1 MTIAA
6 LRQGNYATIAN
17 YLDSELRY
25 MDAGERGPKAP
36 QLGQRHAG
44 LPIAMSSIT
53 TSAIDTPLRRSVER
67 TCDDLA
73 ILVLAV
79 VGIIAGLTFR
89 DYGLGWDD
97 YTHAEYADLLLR
109 MYGSGFKDTGALSF
123 ANLYMYGGGFDM
135 AAALLH
141 KVIPLELFE
150 TRRLLGAIVGVIGL
164 AVTWRLGRRVGGPVA
179 GLATLLLLALCP
191 TFYGHMFMNPKDAPF
206 AVAMVILMLGLVRLA
221 EEYPQ
226 PSPQTIL
233 IVGLGA
239 GLSIGSRILGGLA
252 LVYAVVGFIPMF
264 VAEVSTQGAREA
276 LRRFLHAV
284 YVLVPGL
291 IVGYLVMGLIWPW
304 SIMEPGNPFQALTYF
319 SHFFEKPWKEMFD
332 GALVSVPDMPWSY
345 LPTLFALQL
354 PEVLL
359 GLTIAGVAGTLVVL
373 PRGDVTARRKTILL
387 MLASAATLPLLIAM
401 VKRPALY
408 NGIRHFIFVIPPMT
422 VLAGTAFA
430 WGVNWLGENRRS
442 WQPVAV
448 AVFAFG
454 LMLPLAEMIR
464 LHPYQ
469 YTHFNLI
476 AGTVRGAD
484 DRYMLDY
491 WGLALK
497 QASDG
502 LREEIADR
510 QESPP
515 RGRKWKVAVCG
526 PQRPAQVALGPDFTI
541 GWDSHAADFAM
552 TLGEFYCKGL
562 TAPVLVE
569 IKRDGVVFARV
580 YDIRGRSISS
590 LLAIPAP

>member
-1 MTIAA
+1 
-6 LRQGNYATIAN
+6 
-17 YLDSELRY
+17 
-25 MDAGERGPKAP
+25 
-36 QLGQRHAG
+36 
-44 LPIAMSSIT
+44 MSSIT
-53 TSAIDTPLRRSVER
+53 TSALDTPTRRSIER

-73 ILVLAV
+73 FFVLAAV
-79 VGIIAGLTFR
+79 TLIAGLTFR

-109 MYGSGFKDTGALSF
+109 MYGSGFRDTGALSF

-141 KVIPLELFE
+141 KIIPLELFE
-150 TRRLLGAIVGVIGL
+150 TRRLLGAIVGLIGL
-164 AVTWRLGRRVGGPVA
+164 AVTWRLARRVGGPLA
-179 GLATLLLLALCP
+179 GLAALLLLALCP

-206 AVAMVILMLGLVRLA
+206 AVAMIILMMGLVRIA
-221 EEYPQ
+221 EEYPA
-226 PSPQTIL
+226 PSPRTVL

-239 GLSIGSRILGGLA
+239 GLSIGSRVLGGLA
-252 LVYAVVGFIPMF
+252 LLYALIGFLPLFLEELRM
-264 VAEVSTQGAREA
+264 QGKREA
-276 LRRFLHAV
+276 LRRLLHLV
-284 YVLVPGL
+284 YVLLPGL
-291 IVGYLVMGLIWPW
+291 VLGYLVMGLIWPW
-304 SIMEPGNPFQALTYF
+304 SIIEPGHPFQAVTYF

-332 GALVSVPDMPWSY
+332 GALVSVPDMPWFY

-354 PEVLL
+354 PEILL
-359 GLTIAGVAGTLVVL
+359 GLFAAGVIGATLAL
-373 PRGDVTARRKTILL
+373 TRSDVPARRKTIFL
-387 MLASAATLPLLIAM
+387 MLTLAGTLPLAIAM

-422 VLAGTAFA
+422 VLAGVAFA
-430 WGVNWLGENRRS
+430 KGMNWLKDNRVS
-442 WQPVAV
+442 WQPVAL
-448 AVFAFG
+448 AIFAFG

-469 YTHFNLI
+469 YTHFNHI

-484 DRYMLDY
+484 DRFMLDY
-491 WGLALK
+491 WGLAFK
-497 QASDG
+497 QASDS
-502 LREEIADR
+502 LREQLAEK
-510 QESPP
+510 QEVPP

-562 TAPVLVE
+562 TAPLMVE
-569 IKRDGVVFARV
+569 IRRDDVVFARV

-590 LLAIPAP
+590 LLSIPAP

>member
-1 MTIAA
+1 
-6 LRQGNYATIAN
+6 
-17 YLDSELRY
+17 
-25 MDAGERGPKAP
+25 
-36 QLGQRHAG
+36 
-44 LPIAMSSIT
+44 MSSIT
-53 TSAIDTPLRRSVER
+53 TSTLDTPWRRSMDR

-73 ILVLAV
+73 ILVLAAV
-79 VGIIAGLTFR
+79 SLIASLTFR

-150 TRRLLGAIVGVIGL
+150 TRRLVGAFVGIIGL
-164 AVTWRLGRRVGGPVA
+164 AVTWRLGRRVGGPLA
-179 GLATLLLLALCP
+179 GLAALLLLALCP
-191 TFYGHMFMNPKDAPF
+191 TYYGHMFMNPKDAPF
-206 AVAMVILMLGLVRLA
+206 AVAMVILVLGLVRLA

-226 PSPQTIL
+226 PSPRTIL

-239 GLSIGSRILGGLA
+239 GLSLGCRVLGGLA
-252 LVYAVVGFIPMF
+252 LVYAVIGFVPLFLEEIR
-264 VAEVSTQGAREA
+264 TQGARESI
-276 LRRFLHAV
+276 RRFVHV
-284 YVLVPGL
+284 GYVLLPGL
-291 IVGYLVMGLIWPW
+291 LLGYLVMGLIWPW
-304 SIMEPGNPFQALTYF
+304 SILEPGNPFRALTYF
-319 SHFFEKPWKEMFD
+319 SAFFEKPWKEMFD

-359 GLTIAGVAGTLVVL
+359 ALCIAGGVGTLVAL
-373 PRGDVTARRKTILL
+373 SRGGISGRRKTILL
-387 MLASAATLPLLIAM
+387 LLTLAATLPIAIAM

-408 NGIRHFIFVIPPMT
+408 NGIRHFVFVTPPMT
-422 VLAGTAFA
+422 VVAGVAFA
-430 WGVNWLGENRRS
+430 WGMNWLKENRRN
-442 WQPVAV
+442 WQPAAL
-448 AVFAFG
+448 AVFMFG
-454 LMLPLAEMIR
+454 LMLPLTEMVR

-469 YTHFNLI
+469 YTHFNHI

-484 DRYMLDY
+484 DYFMLDY

-502 LREEIADR
+502 LHEQLAER
-510 QESPP
+510 QEVPP
-515 RGRKWKVAVCG
+515 HGRKWKVAVCG

-562 TAPVLVE
+562 TAPVMVE
-569 IKRDGVVFARV
+569 IKRDDVVFARV

-590 LLAIPAP
+590 LLSIPAP

>member
-1 MTIAA
+1 MLQRIKAFTPHFSITLKLNCAIWMP
-6 LRQGNYATIAN
+6 GNEAQKRHRWATR
-17 YLDSELRY
+17 D
-25 MDAGERGPKAP
+25 
-36 QLGQRHAG
+36 AG

-53 TSAIDTPLRRSVER
+53 TAAFETPVRRSVER

-73 ILVLAV
+73 LLALAV
-79 VGIIAGLTFR
+79 VGIVASFTFR
-89 DYGLGWDD
+89 DYGLGWDE
-97 YTHAEYADLLLR
+97 YTHAEYADLLLK

-150 TRRLLGAIVGVIGL
+150 TRRLLGAIVGITGL
-164 AVTWRLGRRVGGPVA
+164 AVTWRLGRRVGGPLA
-179 GLATLLLLALCP
+179 GLAALLLLALCP

-221 EEYPQ
+221 EEYPAPT
-226 PSPQTIL
+226 PSTIL
-233 IVGLGA
+233 IVGIGA
-239 GLSIGSRILGGLA
+239 GLSLGSRVLGGLA
-252 LVYAVVGFIPMF
+252 LLYATIGFVPLLIEEF
-264 VAEVSTQGAREA
+264 RGQGARESI
-276 LRRFLHAV
+276 RRFAHVA
-284 YVLVPGL
+284 YVLLPSL
-291 IVGYLVMGLIWPW
+291 ILGYLIMGLIWPW
-304 SIMEPGNPFQALTYF
+304 SVIQPGNPFRALTYF
-319 SHFFEKPWKEMFD
+319 STFFEKPWKEMFD

-345 LPTLFALQL
+345 LPTLFALQM

-359 GLTIAGVAGTLVVL
+359 ALFIAGVVGTLVSL
-373 PRGDVTARRKTILL
+373 SRRDVPARRKTVLL
-387 MLASAATLPLLIAM
+387 MLASAATLPLLIAI

-408 NGIRHFIFVIPPMT
+408 NGIRHFIFVIPPMA
-422 VLAGTAFA
+422 VLGGNAFA
-430 WGVNWLGENRRS
+430 WTINRLKENQRH
-442 WQPVAV
+442 WQPAVV

-454 LMLPLAEMIR
+454 LALPLTEMIR

-469 YTHFNLI
+469 YTHFNHI
-476 AGTVRGAD
+476 AGTVREAD
-484 DRYMLDY
+484 DRFMLDY

-502 LREEIADR
+502 LREELDER

-562 TAPVLVE
+562 TAPVMVE
-569 IKRDGVVFARV
+569 IKRDDVVFARV

-590 LLAIPAP
+590 LLSIPAP

>member
-1 MTIAA
+1 
-6 LRQGNYATIAN
+6 
-17 YLDSELRY
+17 
-25 MDAGERGPKAP
+25 
-36 QLGQRHAG
+36 
-44 LPIAMSSIT
+44 MSSIT
-53 TSAIDTPLRRSVER
+53 TSALEAPARRSVEK

-73 ILVLAV
+73 CLVLGVVAV
-79 VGIIAGLTFR
+79 VAGLTFR

-109 MYGSGFKDTGALSF
+109 MYESGFKDTGALSF

-141 KVIPLELFE
+141 KIIPLELFE

-164 AVTWRLGRRVGGPVA
+164 AVTWRLARRVGGPLA
-179 GLATLLLLALCP
+179 GLAALLLLALCP

-206 AVAMVILMLGLVRLA
+206 AVAMVVLIMGLVRLI
-221 EEYPQ
+221 EEYPA
-226 PSPQTIL
+226 PSPRTIL

-239 GLSIGSRILGGLA
+239 GLSIGCRVLGGLA
-252 LVYAVVGFIPMF
+252 LIYAVVGFVPLLIEEF
-264 VAEVSTQGAREA
+264 RKQGPREA
-276 LRRFLHAV
+276 THRFAHVV
-284 YVLVPGL
+284 YVLLPGL
-291 IVGYLVMGLIWPW
+291 VLGYLVMGLIWPW
-304 SIMEPGNPFQALTYF
+304 SIMEPGHPLEAVTYF

-359 GLTIAGVAGTLVVL
+359 VLLAAAVVITLMSL
-373 PRGDVTARRKTILL
+373 SRYDVTAKRKSIML
-387 MLASAATLPLLIAM
+387 MLTLAATLPLVIAM

-422 VLAGTAFA
+422 VLAGVAFA
-430 WGVNWLGENRRS
+430 RGMDWLGENRRA
-442 WQPVAV
+442 WQPA
-448 AVFAFG
+448 ALAMFAFG
-454 LMLPLAEMIR
+454 LLLPLSEMIR

-469 YTHFNLI
+469 YTHFNHI
-476 AGTVRGAD
+476 AGTVRTAD
-484 DRYMLDY
+484 NFFMLDY

-502 LREEIADR
+502 LREQLAER
-510 QESPP
+510 QEVPP
-515 RGRKWKVAVCG
+515 QNRKWKVAVCG

-541 GWDSHAADFAM
+541 GWDSNAADFAM

-562 TAPVLVE
+562 AAPVMVE
-569 IKRDGVVFARV
+569 IKRDDVVFARV

>member
-1 MTIAA
+1 
-6 LRQGNYATIAN
+6 
-17 YLDSELRY
+17 
-25 MDAGERGPKAP
+25 
-36 QLGQRHAG
+36 
-44 LPIAMSSIT
+44 MSSIT
-53 TSAIDTPLRRSVER
+53 TSVVDTPLGRSTER

-73 ILVLAV
+73 ILVLAL
-79 VGIIAGLTFR
+79 VGLIASMTFR

-141 KVIPLELFE
+141 KIIPLELFE
-150 TRRLLGAIVGVIGL
+150 TRRLLGAVVGVIGL
-164 AVTWRLGRRVGGPVA
+164 AVTWRLGRRVAGPLA
-179 GLATLLLLALCP
+179 GLAALLLLALCP

-206 AVAMVILMLGLVRLA
+206 AVAMVILMLGLVRLV
-221 EEYPQ
+221 EEYPS
-226 PSPQTIL
+226 PSPRTIL

-239 GLSIGSRILGGLA
+239 GLSIGTRILGGLA
-252 LVYAVVGFIPMF
+252 LLYAMIGFVPLLIE
-264 VAEVSTQGAREA
+264 EVRCHGAREA
-276 LRRFLHAV
+276 THRFAHV
-284 YVLVPGL
+284 VHVLLPGL
-291 IVGYLVMGLIWPW
+291 ILGYLVMGLIWPW
-304 SIMEPGNPFQALTYF
+304 SIIEPGNPFHALTYF

-359 GLTIAGVAGTLVVL
+359 GLGIAGVVIAISSLSRTEIT
-373 PRGDVTARRKTILL
+373 PRRKTILM
-387 MLASAATLPLLIAM
+387 MLTLAAVLPLLVAM

-408 NGIRHFIFVIPPMT
+408 NGIRHFIFVIPPIA
-422 VLAGTAFA
+422 VLGGVAFS
-430 WGVNWLGENRRS
+430 WLMEWLRVNHRGA
-442 WQPVAV
+442 QVA
-448 AVFAFG
+448 AMAAFAFG

-469 YTHFNLI
+469 YTHFNYI
-476 AGTVRGAD
+476 AGTVRAAD

-497 QASDG
+497 QASDA
-502 LREEIADR
+502 LREEIIER
-510 QESPP
+510 QEAPP
-515 RGRKWKVAVCG
+515 HGRKWKVAVCG

-562 TAPVLVE
+562 TAPLIAE
-569 IKRDGVVFARV
+569 IKRDDVVFARV

>member
-1 MTIAA
+1 MQCIREITPELPITWKGNCAIWMPGNEA
-6 LRQGNYATIAN
+6 QSANAGPQGDT
-17 YLDSELRY
+17 
-25 MDAGERGPKAP
+25 
-36 QLGQRHAG
+36 G

-53 TSAIDTPLRRSVER
+53 TSAIDTPNRRSVER

-73 ILVLAV
+73 IIVLAAA
-79 VGIIAGLTFR
+79 GLIASLTFR

-109 MYGSGFKDTGALSF
+109 MYGSGFTDTGALSF

-150 TRRLLGAIVGVIGL
+150 TRRLLGAVVGVIGL

-179 GLATLLLLALCP
+179 GLAALLLLALCP

-226 PSPQTIL
+226 PSPRTIL

-239 GLSIGSRILGGLA
+239 GLSIGCRILGGLA
-252 LVYAVVGFIPMF
+252 LVYALVGFVPLLLE
-264 VAEVSTQGAREA
+264 EVHTHSARDA
-276 LRRFLHAV
+276 AHRFAHVV
-284 YVLVPGL
+284 YVLLPGL
-291 IVGYLVMGLIWPW
+291 ILGYLVMGLIWPW
-304 SIMEPGNPFQALTYF
+304 SIMEPANPFHPLTYF
-319 SHFFEKPWKEMFD
+319 SHFFENPCKEMFD

-359 GLTIAGVAGTLVVL
+359 GLAIAGVVGTFMSLS
-373 PRGDVTARRKTILL
+373 RTDVSARRKTILL
-387 MLASAATLPLLIAM
+387 MLTLAATLPLLVPM

-408 NGIRHFIFVIPPMT
+408 NGIHHFIFVISPMT

-430 WGVNWLGENRRS
+430 QGMNCLKENRRS
-442 WQPVAV
+442 WQPAAV
-448 AVFAFG
+448 AVFSFG
-454 LMLPLAEMIR
+454 LLFPLGEMIR

-469 YTHFNLI
+469 YTHFNHI
-476 AGTVRGAD
+476 AGTVRSAD
-484 DRYMLDY
+484 SMFMLDY

-502 LREEIADR
+502 LREELIER
-510 QESPP
+510 QEASP

-541 GWDSHAADFAM
+541 GWDSHAADLAM

-562 TAPVLVE
+562 TAPVMVE
-569 IKRDGVVFARV
+569 IKRDDVGFARG
-580 YDIRGRSISS
+580 DDSRGLSISS